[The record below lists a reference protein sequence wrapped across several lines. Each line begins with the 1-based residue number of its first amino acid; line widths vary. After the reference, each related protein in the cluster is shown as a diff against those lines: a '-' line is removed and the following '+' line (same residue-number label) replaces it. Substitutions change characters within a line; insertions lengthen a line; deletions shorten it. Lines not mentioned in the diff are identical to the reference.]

1 MSSVHDEER
10 EPLVG
15 VLVLVGLMVGMWQVV
30 GIVLMVGI
38 GGMVGIAG
46 MAGIEG
52 MVGMEMWWQ
61 SKATEKVAEMRT
73 VVVVLVVGVV
83 VAV

>member
-1 MSSVHDEER
+1 MSSIHEER

-15 VLVLVGLMVGMWQVV
+15 VLVLVGLMVGMWWVV

-38 GGMVGIAG
+38 GRMV
-46 MAGIEG
+46 GIEG
-52 MVGMEMWWQ
+52 MVGMEMWGQ